1 MSKSIDYNYKCYK
14 VCVQK
19 EKTLA
24 GEVEMFYQIYDSN
37 GEEVVCAYTCDTS
50 PLKVFANDLR
60 EIVDDIIDNP
70 ENYYD

>member
-1 MSKSIDYNYKCYK
+1 MSKSIDYNYKGYE

-50 PLKVFANDLR
+50 SLKVFANGLKDV
-60 EIVDDIIDNP
+60 VDDVIENP
-70 ENYYD
+70 EEYY